1 MSYIT
6 TELTTGNMESL
17 EAYRK
22 LEKKFKRISNLSDAL
37 ALLSWD
43 SQTIMPSGA
52 SEVRAEQLATLSVLR
67 HEEVTSN
74 LISDLLAKID
84 SEVLTGW
91 QRANVREIERVHKNA
106 TALSPEI
113 IDAHSRARHNCETVW
128 RTARRDNRFDLVV
141 DPLGELL
148 EITKEIAAV
157 KADKFNMQP
166 YDALLDEYEPGAK
179 AENLDTIFNY
189 LEPKLI
195 QLLESVLEQQKKT
208 EYAVIPFQ
216 VTESK
221 QKKLGLKL
229 MAQQGFNFQ
238 KGRLDKSAHPFSG
251 GIPDDVRITT
261 RYDEQDWA
269 SSLMGVIH
277 ETGHALYEQGLP
289 KKWRGQPV
297 GDARG
302 MVLHESQSL
311 TLEMQAC
318 RSREFFEFL
327 APVIADEFDVSGKEW
342 SASALHQKCLRITPN
357 FIRVDAD
364 ELTYP
369 LHVILR
375 YRLEQSLL
383 SGDLSVKELPL
394 AWNDMFMK
402 SFGFRPTNDR
412 DGCLQDIHWYD
423 GAFGYFPTYTL
434 GAMAAA
440 QLFSAA
446 VKVESKILSKLK
458 QGDFSDLLVWLR
470 EHVHSWGSYYSTDE
484 IMERAT
490 GSPLDPSF
498 YISHLK
504 SRYMQ

>member
-1 MSYIT
+1 
-6 TELTTGNMESL
+6 
-17 EAYRK
+17 
-22 LEKKFKRISNLSDAL
+22 
-37 ALLSWD
+37 
-43 SQTIMPSGA
+43 MPSGA

-67 HEEVTSN
+67 HEEITSN

-84 SEVLTGW
+84 SEVLTDW
-91 QRANVREIERVHKNA
+91 QRANVREIERLYKNA

-128 RTARRDNRFDLVV
+128 RIAKDNRFDLVV

-216 VTESK
+216 VTEKK

-277 ETGHALYEQGLP
+277 ETGHALYEQGCQ
-289 KKWRGQPV
+289 RSGE
-297 GDARG
+297 DN
-302 MVLHESQSL
+302 QSG
-311 TLEMQAC
+311 TQ
-318 RSREFFEFL
+318 
-327 APVIADEFDVSGKEW
+327 G
-342 SASALHQKCLRITPN
+342 
-357 FIRVDAD
+357 
-364 ELTYP
+364 
-369 LHVILR
+369 
-375 YRLEQSLL
+375 
-383 SGDLSVKELPL
+383 
-394 AWNDMFMK
+394 AWCFMK
-402 SFGFRPTNDR
+402 VS
-412 DGCLQDIHWYD
+412 L
-423 GAFGYFPTYTL
+423 
-434 GAMAAA
+434 
-440 QLFSAA
+440 
-446 VKVESKILSKLK
+446 
-458 QGDFSDLLVWLR
+458 
-470 EHVHSWGSYYSTDE
+470 
-484 IMERAT
+484 
-490 GSPLDPSF
+490 
-498 YISHLK
+498 
-504 SRYMQ
+504 

>member
-1 MSYIT
+1 MKTKMTSHKYYS
-6 TELTTGNMESL
+6 ELENRWT
-17 EAYRK
+17 
-22 LEKKFKRISNLSDAL
+22 RISSLSGAIS
-37 ALLSWD
+37 LLSWD
-43 SQTIMPSGA
+43 SQTIMPSGT
-52 SEVRAEQLATLSVLR
+52 SDVRAEQIATLSVLR
-67 HEEVTSN
+67 HEEITSN
-74 LISDLLAKID
+74 LIADLLAKID
-84 SEVLTGW
+84 TEVLTDW
-91 QRANVREIERVHKNA
+91 QRANVREIKRVYENA
-106 TALSPEI
+106 TALSTEI
-113 IDAHSRARHNCETVW
+113 IDAHSRARHNCETIW
-128 RTARRDNRFDLVV
+128 RIARKDNSFEFVAN
-141 DPLGELL
+141 PLGELL
-148 EITKEIAAV
+148 EITKEIAAI
-157 KADKFNMQP
+157 KSDKFNMQP

-179 AENLDTIFNY
+179 AENLDATFNY
-189 LEPKLI
+189 LEPKLT
-195 QLLESVLEQQKKT
+195 QLLQNVLEHQAKT
-208 EYAVIPFQ
+208 EYAPIPFQ
-216 VTESK
+216 VTEEK

-261 RYDEQDWA
+261 RYDERDWA

-289 KKWRGQPV
+289 IEWRGQPV
-297 GDARG
+297 GNARG

-327 APVIADEFDVSGKEW
+327 APLIADEFDVSGKDW
-342 SASALHQKCLRITPN
+342 SASVLHQKCLRITPN
-357 FIRVDAD
+357 YIRVDAD

-383 SGDLSVKELPL
+383 SGDLPIKELPS

-402 SFGFRPTNDR
+402 SFGFRPTNDS

-446 VKVESKILSKLK
+446 VEAEPKIPTKLEE
-458 QGDFSDLLVWLR
+458 GDFSDLLAWLR
-470 EHVHSWGSYYSTDE
+470 EYVHCWGSYYSTDE
-484 IMERAT
+484 IIQRAT
-490 GSPLDPSF
+490 GLPLDPSF
-498 YISHLK
+498 YISHLQ

>member
-1 MSYIT
+1 
-6 TELTTGNMESL
+6 MESL

-22 LEKKFKRISNLSDAL
+22 LEKKFKRISTLSDAL

-67 HEEVTSN
+67 HEEITSN

-84 SEVLTGW
+84 SEVLTDW
-91 QRANVREIERVHKNA
+91 QRANVREIERVYKNA

-157 KADKFNMQP
+157 KAGKFNMQP

-195 QLLESVLEQQKKT
+195 QLLENVLEQQKKT
-208 EYAVIPFQ
+208 EYTVSPFQ
-216 VTESK
+216 VTEKK

-289 KKWRGQPV
+289 KEWRGQPV

-357 FIRVDAD
+357 F
-364 ELTYP
+364 Y
-369 LHVILR
+369 
-375 YRLEQSLL
+375 
-383 SGDLSVKELPL
+383 
-394 AWNDMFMK
+394 
-402 SFGFRPTNDR
+402 
-412 DGCLQDIHWYD
+412 
-423 GAFGYFPTYTL
+423 
-434 GAMAAA
+434 
-440 QLFSAA
+440 
-446 VKVESKILSKLK
+446 
-458 QGDFSDLLVWLR
+458 
-470 EHVHSWGSYYSTDE
+470 
-484 IMERAT
+484 
-490 GSPLDPSF
+490 
-498 YISHLK
+498 K
-504 SRYMQ
+504 SRCR